1 MAILTVCVNKQRKER
16 TGATRFISGSL
27 TMANRYIYRLDK
39 VVSGKGLSS
48 SMEVIDP
55 FVLKPLST
63 QIVNWL
69 DALNRQ
75 DISAWNA
82 ETSCRVSE
90 EFERGFGILGL
101 CPKAH

>member
-1 MAILTVCVNKQRKER
+1 
-16 TGATRFISGSL
+16 
-27 TMANRYIYRLDK
+27 
-39 VVSGKGLSS
+39 
-48 SMEVIDP
+48 MEVIDP

-82 ETSCRVSE
+82 RQVAEFLKNLNEDLVFSDYARKHIDRMIDRGGRSATRKITNSHSNTWSDTSVR
-90 EFERGFGILGL
+90 
-101 CPKAH
+101 PK